1 MSCHLMNNLATI
13 KLSKDEFN
21 IKSSE
26 FENSSLYINNNAEHC
41 FISIKIIIEIYKA
54 NNFDPYKMYMD
65 EYNNG
70 HIGSNRVLMDYEIAE
85 DAKALNDFT
94 MEENKFN
101 ELNEIKIA
109 NASEEE
115 LQEGIIIYK
124 DTYDSFPK
132 LTIAQQELVE
142 QKKQLYRLRF
152 PYYNEKDFYGLKLY
166 ERYYS
171 ITSFIMSPSLQ
182 NIPNISTI
190 LCIINSNNKNKAF
203 KYYGNMLTSNE
214 YIRQTNERWTLP
226 TRTLKYDEQV
236 YYFNTD
242 ETYKYEYPEEIII
255 SYKPIGMS
263 KYEINIMSGSSLDF

>member
-1 MSCHLMNNLATI
+1 
-13 KLSKDEFN
+13 
-21 IKSSE
+21 
-26 FENSSLYINNNAEHC
+26 
-41 FISIKIIIEIYKA
+41 
-54 NNFDPYKMYMD
+54 
-65 EYNNG
+65 
-70 HIGSNRVLMDYEIAE
+70 
-85 DAKALNDFT
+85 
-94 MEENKFN
+94 
-101 ELNEIKIA
+101 
-109 NASEEE
+109 
-115 LQEGIIIYK
+115 
-124 DTYDSFPK
+124 
-132 LTIAQQELVE
+132 
-142 QKKQLYRLRF
+142 
-152 PYYNEKDFYGLKLY
+152 
-166 ERYYS
+166 
-171 ITSFIMSPSLQ
+171 MSPSLQ